1 MELVVQLGVLTFE
14 CKFEILPK
22 KKLNFRKYQ
31 PPTPPKK
38 KEKQKR
44 RKPCRRN
51 VTFSFTERAA
61 WTNSLPYED
70 AFTASL
76 IFFDSSSDLQNEVMK
91 STEPS
96 DACNSLTPPVPDY
109 NKRKFNVMSLT
120 KTRLNE
126 GGWNNIDACILSSP
140 YQMHVQ

>member
-1 MELVVQLGVLTFE
+1 M
-14 CKFEILPK
+14 
-22 KKLNFRKYQ
+22 LNIWENIN
-31 PPTPPKK
+31 PPPPQK
-38 KEKQKR
+38 KEEESHVE
-44 RKPCRRN
+44 RN

-76 IFFDSSSDLQNEVMK
+76 ILFDSSSDLQNEVMK

-96 DACNSLTPPVPDY
+96 DAFNSLTPPVPDY
-109 NKRKFNVMSLT
+109 NKWKFNVMSLT
-120 KTRLNE
+120 KTQLNE

-140 YQMHVQ
+140 YQMHVQWCQWFKKPLEKPINMHTIKCE